1 MTTPV
6 SLFRS
11 RSSPWL
17 VVGVLAGLMA
27 WLPACRA
34 VDLQGH
40 RGARGPRKHT
50 GAFERALEIGISTL
64 ELDLAITADS
74 VAVVCMSR
82 RCSETTPV
90 MPKRLSARPLTD
102 R

>member
-1 MTTPV
+1 MTKPV

-40 RGARGPRKHT
+40 RGARGLAPENT
-50 GAFERALEIGISTL
+50 LAAFERALKIGVSTL
-64 ELDLAITADS
+64 ELDVAITADG
-74 VAVVCMSR
+74 VAVVSH
-82 RCSETTPV
+82 EPALFEAIAA
-90 MPKRLSARPLTD
+90 MPRASG
-102 R
+102 